1 MKVSGRA
8 GGDNNLRMSDEYI
21 ISEALSTD
29 GLYNTTRYD
38 RIAAWRGLELLILR
52 VRFLEYGLFL
62 AWARAV
68 FMQGVKQSQA
78 EGRMRREREERE
90 TRRPHKSRT
99 EWPVRR
105 KEIPVMPAW
114 PA

>member
-8 GGDNNLRMSDEYI
+8 GGDNNLRMSAEYI

-62 AWARAV
+62 AWDIARAHAGCKTMPGQV
-68 FMQGVKQSQA
+68 PLRD
-78 EGRMRREREERE
+78 ERREE
-90 TRRPHKSRT
+90 TRQPHKSRT

>member
-1 MKVSGRA
+1 MKVRGRA
-8 GGDNNLRMSDEYI
+8 GGDSTLQMSAEYVYRFVNRWP
-21 ISEALSTD
+21 LQH
-29 GLYNTTRYD
+29 YD
-38 RIAAWRGLELLILR
+38 RMAAWRGLELLILR